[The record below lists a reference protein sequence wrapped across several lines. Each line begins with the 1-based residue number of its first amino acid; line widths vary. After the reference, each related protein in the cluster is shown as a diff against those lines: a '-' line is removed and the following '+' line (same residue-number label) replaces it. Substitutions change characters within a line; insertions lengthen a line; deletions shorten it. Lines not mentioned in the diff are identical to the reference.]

1 MKITNYHIKK
11 GITIL
16 RCGINDFA
24 FKVGLLKYSTLNPD
38 KKTILI
44 YHGVDLDDNRTFNSK
59 FVSKERI
66 YNQFKWLKENTNIVS
81 LTDYFENNN
90 QSKKHTIA
98 ITFDDGFYNNY
109 ELLFPIIQE
118 LQIQVTIFAT
128 TIQLQGYDILWPD
141 YLDLASSL
149 APEKITIEGKVYHK
163 KKGVFFNE
171 QSQSLKQQMRF
182 STSEEK
188 IKILNGLKM
197 YSDFMKDKKL
207 DLYWK
212 LMNESQLKEISNSP
226 FVTIGAHGSWHNNLS
241 EISEQDAIQ
250 ELEESKKYL
259 EKVIGKEIIHL
270 AYPDGS
276 YTRSLINKAEK
287 LGYRY
292 QLAADYL
299 FKEDNAD
306 KRIENRIG
314 LNPYTSWF
322 NQVLVLKKG
331 HY

>member
-1 MKITNYHIKK
+1 MKITKHHIKK

-24 FKVGLLKYSTLNPD
+24 FKLGIVKYPTLNSD

-44 YHGVDLDDNRTFNSK
+44 YHGVDLNDNRTFNSK
-59 FVSKERI
+59 FISKERI

-90 QSKKHTIA
+90 KSKKHTIA

-109 ELLFPIIQE
+109 ELLFPIIKE
-118 LQIQVTIFAT
+118 LQIPVAIFVT
-128 TIQLQGYDILWPD
+128 TIQLHGYDILWPD
-141 YLDLASSL
+141 YLDLASRF
-149 APEKITIEGKVYHK
+149 APNEIIIDEKKYYK
-163 KKGVFFNE
+163 KRGVFFNE
-171 QSQSLKQQMRF
+171 QSQSLKQQMRL

-188 IKILNGLKM
+188 IKILNKLKV
-197 YSDFMKDKKL
+197 YSDFMTDEKF

-212 LMNESQLKEISNSP
+212 LMNKEHLKEISSNP
-226 FVTIGAHGSWHNNLS
+226 LVTIGTHGSWHNNLS
-241 EISEQDAIQ
+241 EILEKDAIQ
-250 ELEESKKYL
+250 ELQESKNYL
-259 EKVIGKEIIHL
+259 EKLIGKEIVHL

-276 YTRSLINKAEK
+276 YTRSLVSKAEA

-299 FKEDNAD
+299 FKEDSND
-306 KRIENRIG
+306 SRIENRIG
-314 LNPYTSWF
+314 INPYISWF

>member
-1 MKITNYHIKK
+1 LKLTKYHIKK
-11 GITIL
+11 GITFL

-24 FKVGLLKYSTLNPD
+24 FKLGLVKYPTLNPD

-59 FVSKERI
+59 FISKERI

-81 LTDYFENNN
+81 LTDYFESTNKT
-90 QSKKHTIA
+90 KKHTIA

-118 LQIQVTIFAT
+118 LQIPVTIFVT
-128 TIQLQGYDILWPD
+128 TIQLHGYDILWPD
-141 YLDLASSL
+141 YLDLSSSL
-149 APEKITIEGKVYHK
+149 APEKITIEGKVYNK

-171 QSQSLKQQMRF
+171 QSQSLKQQMRL

-188 IKILNGLKM
+188 IKILNGLKL
-197 YSDFMKDKKL
+197 YSNFMQDEKF

-212 LMNESQLKEISNSP
+212 LMNEEQLKEISSNP
-226 FVTIGAHGSWHNNLS
+226 LVTIGAHGSWHNNLS
-241 EISEQDAIQ
+241 EISEIDAIQ
-250 ELEESKKYL
+250 ELLESKNYL
-259 EKVIGKEIIHL
+259 EKLIGKEIVHL

-276 YTRSLINKAEK
+276 YTRSIVAKAEA

-299 FKEDNAD
+299 FKEDSTD

-314 LNPYTSWF
+314 LNPYISWF
-322 NQVLVLKKG
+322 NQVVVFKKG